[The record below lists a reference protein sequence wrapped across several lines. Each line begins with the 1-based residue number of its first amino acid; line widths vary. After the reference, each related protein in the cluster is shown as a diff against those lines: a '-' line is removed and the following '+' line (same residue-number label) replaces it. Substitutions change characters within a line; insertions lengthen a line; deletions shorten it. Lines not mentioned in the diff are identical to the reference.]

1 MSELIVVD
9 TRERESRLVRTLHE
23 LGVVTPAR
31 RLPVGDYRAGAALVE
46 RKSVRD
52 LHLAIIQGRFWPQIG
67 RLSRTARWPYLLVE
81 GADLDAGPLKPSS
94 VRGALLA
101 VGELGIS
108 VIRTSD
114 PADSA
119 LWLKIL
125 AGRDGRP
132 GRKRRAYAQRPTPVE
147 AAEAMLA
154 AVPGISTV
162 SAQALLEHFGSV
174 AAVLDAGPEKWLS
187 IRGIGPK
194 RAHALSQTLAHP
206 KGSPSGTRSV
216 PQLPESV

>member
-1 MSELIVVD
+1 V
-9 TRERESRLVRTLHE
+9 
-23 LGVVTPAR
+23 A
-31 RLPVGDYRAGAALVE
+31 DYIAGAALVE

-67 RLSRTARWPYLLVE
+67 RLSRTTMRPYLLVE
-81 GADLDAGPLKPSS
+81 GTDLDAGPLSGGS

-101 VGELGIS
+101 VTELGIG
-108 VIRTSD
+108 VIWSSG

-125 AGRDGRP
+125 ANRQ
-132 GRKRRAYAQRPTPVE
+132 RRRHKVTRIYAQRPTTSE

-162 SAQALLEHFGSV
+162 TAQALLEHFGSV
-174 AAVLDAGPEKWLS
+174 AAVLDASPEEWLS
-187 IRGIGPK
+187 IRSVGPK
-194 RAHALSQTLAHP
+194 RMQALSETLARRERHA
-206 KGSPSGTRSV
+206 
-216 PQLPESV
+216 